1 MNLYFVS
8 PTNLLKALE
17 NTKLSDTK
25 LCFTENLH
33 IQMNWKKVE
42 KTETNIYETYRSQT
56 KMKMKFSFSSHH
68 KIQKKRKTLLRMFQK
83 WKLYLR

>member
-1 MNLYFVS
+1 MLHRKLAY
-8 PTNLLKALE
+8 TNELE
-17 NTKLSDTK
+17 
-25 LCFTENLH
+25 
-33 IQMNWKKVE
+33 KVE

-56 KMKMKFSFSSHH
+56 KMKMKFSFSSHY